1 MLRIDR
7 RKVERAR
14 QAIVAWHSGRAT
26 SGGATGLRALA
37 GNPVMRSLLRARA
50 LRAGVSIS
58 APRGRGTRLGMQT
71 GLYPAYESPRYDD
84 PEYWATMVSITESCK
99 ETLSSTA
106 STLQTVWDMLP
117 SITARTYIQ
126 DAAHY
131 AEMAAEQLG
140 YAVEDL
146 RYEELMSTVPGRR
159 KTELKRAYPGWG
171 TEDKIAKEREKRKKR
186 REGGVGIKIR

>member
-1 MLRIDR
+1 MLKIDR

-14 QAIVAWHSGRAT
+14 RAIVAWHSRRAT
-26 SGGATGLRALA
+26 GNGTMGLRALA
-37 GNPVMRSLLRARA
+37 ENPVMRSLVRARVA
-50 LRAGVSIS
+50 RAGVSML

-84 PEYWATMVSITESCK
+84 PEYWATMASIVESSK

-106 STLQTVWDMLP
+106 STLQTVWEMLP

-131 AEMAAEQLG
+131 AELGAEQLG

-159 KTELKRAYPGWG
+159 RTELRRAYPGWG
-171 TEDKIAKEREKRKKR
+171 TEDRIVKERERRKKR